1 MPRHKSRLSHVNI
14 FYTIMEDNK
23 KQRSNRKRAR
33 RETVKDNKKWKRNK
47 TLKLQIFCAVFDC
60 SNRADRE
67 KNKSNYRFPT
77 IVKNNGKE
85 DLTFSKVRR
94 KKSLVQI
101 FRKDL
106 TERNLE
112 NTKMK
117 IMLSA
122 SPSLFFFTQSSQCQ
136 IWKANTYSITTNGN
150 WTWIASV
157 GVVN

>member
-1 MPRHKSRLSHVNI
+1 M
-14 FYTIMEDNK
+14 
-23 KQRSNRKRAR
+23 
-33 RETVKDNKKWKRNK
+33 
-47 TLKLQIFCAVFDC
+47 KLQIFCAVFDC

-67 KNKSNYRFPT
+67 KNKSNYRFPS

-122 SPSLFFFTQSSQCQ
+122 SPSLFFLHKVHNVRFEKQIRILSQLTVAELGLPVSESSTR
-136 IWKANTYSITTNGN
+136 ISKFYDPLILNANFIKQ
-150 WTWIASV
+150 
-157 GVVN
+157 